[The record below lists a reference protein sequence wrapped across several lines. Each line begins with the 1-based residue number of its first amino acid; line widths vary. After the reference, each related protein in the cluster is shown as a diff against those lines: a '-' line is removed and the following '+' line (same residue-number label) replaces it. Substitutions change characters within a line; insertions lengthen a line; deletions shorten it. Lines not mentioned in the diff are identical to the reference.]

1 MGAPLQQRVGVGQQ
15 GPCRPQLCPL
25 IMGAPG
31 NKFRSSAPSHVTGF
45 SYIISAPSTRSPS
58 LGGGDMVVPFR
69 DDIRQSLILHT
80 GTSSD
85 SPQLTTT
92 QHKEKRGK
100 EVFVSKA
107 ENSTNP

>member
-31 NKFRSSAPSHVTGF
+31 NKFRSSAPSHITGF
-45 SYIISAPSTRSPS
+45 AYIISAPSPRSPN

-69 DDIRQSLILHT
+69 DDIRQSLILHA
-80 GTSSD
+80 GTRLSTVNHYSA
-85 SPQLTTT
+85 Q
-92 QHKEKRGK
+92 KEKGK
-100 EVFVSKA
+100 ISVCEQG
-107 ENSTNP
+107 